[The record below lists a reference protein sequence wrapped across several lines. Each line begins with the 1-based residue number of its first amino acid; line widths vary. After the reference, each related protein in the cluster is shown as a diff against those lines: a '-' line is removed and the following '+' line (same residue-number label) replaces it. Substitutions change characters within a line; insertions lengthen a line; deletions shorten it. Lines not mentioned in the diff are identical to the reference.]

1 MGFSE
6 PRALLVRRES
16 VGRQDRTVVRAAE
29 ALVQRGRGVVL
40 RTWGRGCRS
49 WSTLDSAHC
58 MTSAVP
64 KALQAGEADP
74 DPGSSWSDRGT
85 CGLRLPCVP
94 LPRDGRSKL
103 PRSPE

>member
-29 ALVQRGRGVVL
+29 ALVQCGRGVVL

-64 KALQAGEADP
+64 QGSAGW
-74 DPGSSWSDRGT
+74 G
-85 CGLRLPCVP
+85 
-94 LPRDGRSKL
+94 GR
-103 PRSPE
+103 P